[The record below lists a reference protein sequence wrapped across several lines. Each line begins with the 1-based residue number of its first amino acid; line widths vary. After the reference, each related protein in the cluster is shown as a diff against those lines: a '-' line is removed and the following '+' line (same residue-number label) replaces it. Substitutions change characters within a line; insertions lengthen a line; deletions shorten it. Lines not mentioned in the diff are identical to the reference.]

1 MDQPIGF
8 GVEPLAPALGA
19 EIKGLDLGVSLP
31 EQTIADI
38 RRLWNRHIVLVFRD
52 QDLSEAAQL
61 RFAARFGTL
70 GKRKKPPEALK
81 SRVEGSQQTDPNVIL
96 VTNKIVDGRPV
107 GAFGDGDMWFH
118 IDSGYAERPYKY
130 TFLHALELPS
140 HGGNTR
146 FANMYRAYETLP
158 EKTRQK
164 LAGKQALHIHE
175 YKRSAKVDISGDIS
189 NVPHHFHPVCI
200 THPETGRK
208 SLFVDRLMTAR
219 IEGLDEDDS
228 RRILE
233 ALFDHAEQ
241 HEFVYEHV
249 WRLGDV
255 VMWDNRCATH
265 GQTYFP
271 KDEPR
276 LLRRCTIEGEMPVE

>member
-140 HGGNTR
+140 HAGNTR

-255 VMWDNRCATH
+255 VMW
-265 GQTYFP
+265 
-271 KDEPR
+271 
-276 LLRRCTIEGEMPVE
+276 